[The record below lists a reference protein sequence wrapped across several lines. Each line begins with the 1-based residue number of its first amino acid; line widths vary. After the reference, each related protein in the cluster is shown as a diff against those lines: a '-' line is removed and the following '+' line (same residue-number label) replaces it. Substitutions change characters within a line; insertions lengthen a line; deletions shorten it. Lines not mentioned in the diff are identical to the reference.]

1 MSATATYLPGT
12 ASLLEELDKRL
23 IVLLR
28 DGRTLIG
35 YLRSVDQFA
44 NLVLHRSIERIHV
57 GKQYG
62 DIPRGIFVIR
72 GENVVLLGE
81 MDEEKEQNSVLEEVS
96 LEEILELQSQQQAE
110 REEKEKL
117 KTKVLKERGITHTS
131 EVQYDDNY

>member
-1 MSATATYLPGT
+1 
-12 ASLLEELDKRL
+12 
-23 IVLLR
+23 
-28 DGRTLIG
+28 
-35 YLRSVDQFA
+35 
-44 NLVLHRSIERIHV
+44 
-57 GKQYG
+57 
-62 DIPRGIFVIR
+62 
-72 GENVVLLGE
+72 